1 MDILSEMS
9 SVYYELTISEKRIAE
24 YILDHTDEVQMM
36 SISELAEACHVG
48 EATITRFCK
57 RFHSRGYTALKI
69 ELVKLSHPSYEPFSD
84 SQESETTTDS
94 TAHQNIGGMLY
105 GEYSA
110 AMKQTAELL
119 KKEQVIRAVEVLSQA
134 EIVYCMGQGGSMI
147 IAMEAAHL
155 FSTASGKF
163 FSVTDSHMQAIAI
176 ATAGEND
183 VILFFSYSGA
193 TKDLIE
199 TLSYARERGLRSIL
213 VTHFANSP
221 GAGLADVTLLCGADE
236 SPLQLGSVGARI
248 AQMYLL
254 DVLFSELCRRNL
266 DACRQ
271 SRARIAAALAD
282 KHL

>member
-9 SVYYELTISEKRIAE
+9 SVYYELTTSEKRIAE

-94 TAHQNIGGMLY
+94 TVHQNIGGMLY

-119 KKEQVIRAVEVLSQA
+119 KKRASDPRSRGAQSGRNRLLHGTGRLHVDGGGSSASVFHGQLEVLQ
-134 EIVYCMGQGGSMI
+134 
-147 IAMEAAHL
+147 HL
-155 FSTASGKF
+155 
-163 FSVTDSHMQAIAI
+163 
-176 ATAGEND
+176 
-183 VILFFSYSGA
+183 
-193 TKDLIE
+193 
-199 TLSYARERGLRSIL
+199 
-213 VTHFANSP
+213 
-221 GAGLADVTLLCGADE
+221 
-236 SPLQLGSVGARI
+236 
-248 AQMYLL
+248 
-254 DVLFSELCRRNL
+254 
-266 DACRQ
+266 
-271 SRARIAAALAD
+271 
-282 KHL
+282 

>member
-9 SVYYELTISEKRIAE
+9 SVYYELTTSEKRIAE

-94 TAHQNIGGMLY
+94 TVHQNIGGMLY

-119 KKEQVIRAVEVLSQA
+119 KKEQVVRAVEVLSQA
-134 EIVYCMGQGGSMI
+134 EIVYCMGQGGSMLM
-147 IAMEAAHL
+147 AEEAAHL
-155 FSTASGKF
+155 FSTISSKF
-163 FSVTDSHMQAIAI
+163 RPVSDSHMQAMA
-176 ATAGEND
+176 AVLMEPTDA
-183 VILFFSYSGA
+183 VLFFSYSGS
-193 TKDLIE
+193 
-199 TLSYARERGLRSIL
+199 TLAMLDTLKSVRERFIL
-213 VTHFANSP
+213 
-221 GAGLADVTLLCGADE
+221 
-236 SPLQLGSVGARI
+236 I
-248 AQMYLL
+248 
-254 DVLFSELCRRNL
+254 
-266 DACRQ
+266 
-271 SRARIAAALAD
+271 I
-282 KHL
+282 

>member
-9 SVYYELTISEKRIAE
+9 SVYYELTTSEKRIAE

-94 TAHQNIGGMLY
+94 TAHQNVGGMLY

-119 KKEQVIRAVEVLSQA
+119 KKEQVVRAGAQSGRDRLLHGTGRLHADGGGSSASVFHGQLEVLQ
-134 EIVYCMGQGGSMI
+134 
-147 IAMEAAHL
+147 HL
-155 FSTASGKF
+155 
-163 FSVTDSHMQAIAI
+163 
-176 ATAGEND
+176 
-183 VILFFSYSGA
+183 
-193 TKDLIE
+193 
-199 TLSYARERGLRSIL
+199 
-213 VTHFANSP
+213 
-221 GAGLADVTLLCGADE
+221 
-236 SPLQLGSVGARI
+236 
-248 AQMYLL
+248 
-254 DVLFSELCRRNL
+254 
-266 DACRQ
+266 
-271 SRARIAAALAD
+271 
-282 KHL
+282 